1 MWSTG
6 KKDDIKLVL
15 QEIGLPTALRS
26 ISRKIITY
34 LTLSSLR
41 RKGYLSTKVLVL
53 PLLIMN
59 PSLRFKTTKKEAA
72 AHLGLRGHTY
82 NVAHKNLPQRYT
94 PTVREGSI
102 AKDNS
107 PRYSGTP
114 TPSLFLMVPLI
125 LHLYTLA
132 SSSMRGP
139 RQE

>member
-15 QEIGLPTALRS
+15 QEVGLPAALRS
-26 ISRKIITY
+26 ISRKIITCFA
-34 LTLSSLR
+34 LSSLR

-53 PLLIMN
+53 PLLITN
-59 PSLRFKTTKKEAA
+59 PILRFKTTKKEAA
-72 AHLGLRGHTY
+72 AHLELRGHTY
-82 NVAHKNLPQRYT
+82 NVAHKNLPQRNT
-94 PTVREGSI
+94 PTIREGST

-107 PRYSGTP
+107 PRYRGTP
-114 TPSLFLMVPLI
+114 TPSLFHTVPLI

-132 SSSMRGP
+132 SSSLSWP